1 MCLAVPMQ
9 VQDID
14 GPRARCTALGEE
26 RWGDL
31 SLMAEG
37 SVAKGD
43 YVIIHLG
50 FVQRTV
56 PEDEAL
62 EAIGLFKEILRSAP
76 V

>member
-14 GPRARCTALGEE
+14 GTRARCTALGEE

-31 SLMAEG
+31 SLVAEG
-37 SVAKGD
+37 SVKPGD
-43 YVIIHLG
+43 YVLIHLG

-56 PEDEAL
+56 PESEAL
-62 EAIGLFKEILRSAP
+62 ESIELFEEILRAAP
-76 V
+76 E